1 LDLIIREKERLLE
14 ELEGDAEEHEDRVNA
29 MREHLKNVEDEVR
42 NTQSRAEAK
51 RKEKETEAHMKRL
64 SELAVARVRDDAKK
78 MEKEELELD
87 ERVANIEVSTEKGIE
102 KLDKYKLQLNWG
114 AEELEQWSA
123 ASVQK
128 DEDALALQRYQRVDE
143 AKVRELN
150 VAIERMTT
158 TVSQKK
164 ESLDQEVSET
174 QAAQLELDRAA
185 EDFRQL
191 HSERQDVVRQ
201 WEDVIESM
209 KRRDIAIA
217 NTSREFA
224 QRRKEIRNKQALL
237 AERSRFLDQELLNN
251 KETDVAIEEADRGMA
266 RIRLVY
272 EKELQEQRAMA
283 DETDATKNVLNRA
296 AVELSNLDNSNS
308 QKRQLLDQKQ
318 SKLNKARK
326 VFEKQKQRLENE
338 KLELMSLE
346 ERTAE
351 LDRVQKENEEELN
364 VARKDSAAH
373 KDLLMRIRQ
382 ELKTLAE
389 RKVTLDAETSG
400 AQTQNKGLARKI
412 VSLDDR
418 VLKQQENLYDFE
430 FQIQGLERK
439 VARAGGARSDEETRV
454 LQTKMDIL
462 QQTLD
467 ERMAEKN
474 LLIASTKRAEDDLE
488 SARKKSKILKQTSDK
503 LSQSINELTT
513 EAEMTAKDVR
523 NAVADKEDKM
533 VAHDTLK
540 LEVKKLR
547 DQLDH
552 KADEVFELENRKQQ
566 LILSMEERKHEIETH
581 SDLLKAQLK
590 MIHEDVH
597 RTRLEMRERSM
608 KVNKLQT
615 KFEVLV
621 NKMKRPGVGDEN
633 DDGEERSQ
641 AYYVVKAAQE
651 REDLQV
657 QGDQLDNTIRTF
669 EREITGLETTLAK
682 LTQQNDSFRV
692 ANRPVD
698 EKTDGDELSKR
709 AALQEKLDAA
719 KSKLTIRKDEELRIE
734 NELRKRDHNL
744 QALHDEA
751 GEINEELD
759 VLEKEAG
766 ESELRLRETALRAEE
781 THKKLLQAQ
790 DSYRK
795 QKGLPLDDPD
805 VLGPEEL
812 DLRTEELKEGTR
824 VVVSEL
830 KQVAAKHPELATLL
844 ASYGVKLPGIEA

>member
-1 LDLIIREKERLLE
+1 MDLIIREKERLLE

-805 VLGPEEL
+805 VLGP
-812 DLRTEELKEGTR
+812 

>member
-1 LDLIIREKERLLE
+1 
-14 ELEGDAEEHEDRVNA
+14 
-29 MREHLKNVEDEVR
+29 
-42 NTQSRAEAK
+42 
-51 RKEKETEAHMKRL
+51 
-64 SELAVARVRDDAKK
+64 
-78 MEKEELELD
+78 
-87 ERVANIEVSTEKGIE
+87 
-102 KLDKYKLQLNWG
+102 
-114 AEELEQWSA
+114 
-123 ASVQK
+123 
-128 DEDALALQRYQRVDE
+128 
-143 AKVRELN
+143 
-150 VAIERMTT
+150 
-158 TVSQKK
+158 
-164 ESLDQEVSET
+164 
-174 QAAQLELDRAA
+174 
-185 EDFRQL
+185 
-191 HSERQDVVRQ
+191 
-201 WEDVIESM
+201 
-209 KRRDIAIA
+209 
-217 NTSREFA
+217 
-224 QRRKEIRNKQALL
+224 
-237 AERSRFLDQELLNN
+237 
-251 KETDVAIEEADRGMA
+251 
-266 RIRLVY
+266 
-272 EKELQEQRAMA
+272 
-283 DETDATKNVLNRA
+283 
-296 AVELSNLDNSNS
+296 
-308 QKRQLLDQKQ
+308 
-318 SKLNKARK
+318 
-326 VFEKQKQRLENE
+326 
-338 KLELMSLE
+338 
-346 ERTAE
+346 
-351 LDRVQKENEEELN
+351 
-364 VARKDSAAH
+364 
-373 KDLLMRIRQ
+373 
-382 ELKTLAE
+382 
-389 RKVTLDAETSG
+389 
-400 AQTQNKGLARKI
+400 
-412 VSLDDR
+412 
-418 VLKQQENLYDFE
+418 
-430 FQIQGLERK
+430 
-439 VARAGGARSDEETRV
+439 
-454 LQTKMDIL
+454 
-462 QQTLD
+462 
-467 ERMAEKN
+467 
-474 LLIASTKRAEDDLE
+474 
-488 SARKKSKILKQTSDK
+488 
-503 LSQSINELTT
+503 
-513 EAEMTAKDVR
+513 MTAKDVR

-795 QKGLPLDDPD
+795 QKGLPLD
-805 VLGPEEL
+805 
-812 DLRTEELKEGTR
+812 
-824 VVVSEL
+824 VSWS
-830 KQVAAKHPELATLL
+830 Q
-844 ASYGVKLPGIEA
+844 S

>member
-1 LDLIIREKERLLE
+1 MDLIIREKERLLE

-364 VARKDSAAH
+364 VALKDSAAH

>member
-1 LDLIIREKERLLE
+1 MDLIIREKERLLE

-51 RKEKETEAHMKRL
+51 RKEKETEVHMKRL

-272 EKELQEQRAMA
+272 EKELQEQRAMT

>member
-1 LDLIIREKERLLE
+1 MDLIIREKERLLE

-657 QGDQLDNTIRTF
+657 QGDQLDNTIRKF

>member
-1 LDLIIREKERLLE
+1 MDLIIREKERLLE

-237 AERSRFLDQELLNN
+237 AERSRFLDQEVLNN
-251 KETDVAIEEADRGMA
+251 KDTDVAIEEADRGMA

-296 AVELSNLDNSNS
+296 AVELNNLDNSNS

-621 NKMKRPGVGDEN
+621 NKMKRPGVGVEN

-657 QGDQLDNTIRTF
+657 QGDQLDNTIRKF

>member
-1 LDLIIREKERLLE
+1 MDLIIREKERLLE